1 MLISDVILHN
11 AGGSLAWLL
20 TRQLTMV
27 APWRLMVQVVLLPLS
42 MGTTG
47 TWHAILVTPT
57 PAAHWSS
64 VAAAAD
70 CFYYVRLE
78 CHLVARRD
86 TSSHPDKDP
95 GPGPDAPHSTH
106 TFIVSHT
113 QTYLIMPLSVLIPCR
128 RHFRAPKF
136 YFFKFGVLE
145 GFVMCHPS
153 KLARHAAL
161 FWAGARSHV
170 TWPGQGGNDCC
181 CARHQR
187 RLWTLCGV
195 ITHGDTATVA
205 WDHVDTVTSHQ
216 THGHQIMTITSHL
229 F

>member
-1 MLISDVILHN
+1 MAKPCSYYRSYEALMPPVTSTGRGLYEVVWRAGDVIAYFRCN
-11 AGGSLAWLL
+11 PAQCGREPAWLL

-136 YFFKFGVLE
+136 
-145 GFVMCHPS
+145 
-153 KLARHAAL
+153 
-161 FWAGARSHV
+161 
-170 TWPGQGGNDCC
+170 
-181 CARHQR
+181 
-187 RLWTLCGV
+187 
-195 ITHGDTATVA
+195 
-205 WDHVDTVTSHQ
+205 
-216 THGHQIMTITSHL
+216 
-229 F
+229 

>member
-1 MLISDVILHN
+1 M
-11 AGGSLAWLL
+11 
-20 TRQLTMV
+20 Q
-27 APWRLMVQVVLLPLS
+27 PWRLMVQVVLLPLS

-113 QTYLIMPLSVLIPCR
+113 QTCLIMPLSFLIP
-128 RHFRAPKF
+128 
-136 YFFKFGVLE
+136 L
-145 GFVMCHPS
+145 
-153 KLARHAAL
+153 
-161 FWAGARSHV
+161 
-170 TWPGQGGNDCC
+170 
-181 CARHQR
+181 
-187 RLWTLCGV
+187 
-195 ITHGDTATVA
+195 
-205 WDHVDTVTSHQ
+205 
-216 THGHQIMTITSHL
+216 
-229 F
+229 